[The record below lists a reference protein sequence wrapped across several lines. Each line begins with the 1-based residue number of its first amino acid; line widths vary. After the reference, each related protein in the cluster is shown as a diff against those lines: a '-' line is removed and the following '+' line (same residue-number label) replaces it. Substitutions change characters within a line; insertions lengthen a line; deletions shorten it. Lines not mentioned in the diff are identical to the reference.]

1 VAVFLAC
8 FLLVFLLPD
17 ARGDAAAQ
25 HAEAAGPV

>member
-1 VAVFLAC
+1 MFLAC

-25 HAEAAGPV
+25 HPGAPAA